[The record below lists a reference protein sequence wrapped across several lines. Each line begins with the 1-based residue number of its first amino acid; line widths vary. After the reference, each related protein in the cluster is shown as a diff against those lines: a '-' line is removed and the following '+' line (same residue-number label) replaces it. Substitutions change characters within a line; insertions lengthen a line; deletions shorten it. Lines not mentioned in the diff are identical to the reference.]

1 MTNKLNE
8 EIDHALW
15 SDLRQGNSFP
25 EVRPLLAHY
34 TSITALEQM
43 MSNDEIWFSN
53 PLFMND
59 LEELR
64 FGMNEGAAAFR
75 THEGLKGSCK
85 NNNNFTK
92 LTWYFD
98 HLFQEFDE
106 KHAFDTYVLCLSE
119 HDPNDHDG
127 ALSMWRGYGANGSG
141 AALVFDTSKLE
152 ENKSSSPE
160 LIIDRVHY
168 GTRQQRIEWINEKI
182 ESIAKII
189 KSHTLTDENLYH
201 VAYYWIERLKLFS
214 LFSKHSG
221 FHEEKEWRVVY
232 LSQRDPDK
240 ILSHM
245 FGSSITNRGIEP
257 KLKLKLAPLDGV
269 FSEDLS
275 FEKII
280 DRIILG
286 PTTST
291 VLAANAIKRMLV
303 LKGKHLLADKV
314 VPSSIPFRP

>member
-15 SDLRQGNSFP
+15 GDLRLGNSFP

-34 TSITALEQM
+34 TSITAIEQIM
-43 MSNDEIWFSN
+43 GNNEIWFSN

-64 FGMNEGAAAFR
+64 FGMQEGGAAFR
-75 THEGLKGSCK
+75 THEGLMTACK
-85 NNNNFTK
+85 NNNNFTR
-92 LTWYFD
+92 LIGYFD
-98 HLFQEFDE
+98 HLFQKFDE
-106 KHAFDTYVLCLSE
+106 KHALDTYVLCLSE
-119 HDPNDHDG
+119 HDPADQDG
-127 ALSMWRGYGANGSG
+127 TLSMWRGYGANGSG

-152 ENKSSSPE
+152 VNERAPL

-168 GTRQQRIEWINEKI
+168 GTRSQRRAWIDEKI
-182 ESIAKII
+182 ISIANII
-189 KSHTLTDENLYH
+189 DNHILTDENLFH
-201 VAYYWIERLKLFS
+201 IAYFWIERLKLFS
-214 LFSKHSG
+214 IFSKHSG

-232 LSQRDPDK
+232 LSERDPDK
-240 ILSHM
+240 ILHHM
-245 FGSSITNRGIEP
+245 FGSAITARGVEP
-257 KLKLKLAPLDGV
+257 KLKLKIKPLDGV

-275 FEKII
+275 LEKII

-291 VLAANAIKRMLV
+291 VLAANAVKRMLE
-303 LKGKHLLADKV
+303 LKEKSILANKV
-314 VPSSIPFRP
+314 VPSSIPFRPK